1 MHFSKQQEDSSNGIS
16 KHSSSK
22 PNLSQQN
29 PHPNCTKLAC
39 EDNLHFIFAH
49 PCTCKASKPNTY
61 YQIIKSVNAAR
72 TEHTQA
78 VCLPTQHARPFA

>member
-29 PHPNCTKLAC
+29 PHPNWTKLAC
-39 EDNLHFIFAH
+39 EDNLHFILLAPVH
-49 PCTCKASKPNTY
+49 AKHQSLTHHR
-61 YQIIKSVNAAR
+61 IIKSVNAAR
-72 TEHTQA
+72 TEHTKA
-78 VCLPTQHARPFA
+78 ACLPTQHARPFA